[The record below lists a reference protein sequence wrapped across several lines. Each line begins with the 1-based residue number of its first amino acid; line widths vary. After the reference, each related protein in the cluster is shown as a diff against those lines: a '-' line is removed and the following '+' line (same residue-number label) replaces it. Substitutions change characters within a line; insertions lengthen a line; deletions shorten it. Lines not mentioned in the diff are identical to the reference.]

1 MFYRGYKEAVLNV
14 FFYVLFVYRSPM
26 GCLDCDGVSEHFFTV
41 CPHVLLGNVTI

>member
-1 MFYRGYKEAVLNV
+1 MFF
-14 FFYVLFVYRSPM
+14 FFYVLFVYPM